1 MHRLQE
7 LLQGDGARAVLVE
20 DPEGALHEERLRRVN
35 NSASSLRFD
44 SYIFRRNNLLELV
57 ECELRLALAHVV
69 PEDGLQPLDVVPGEC
84 SVLDLAG
91 DADYE
96 GHELLHGVDR
106 VLVLVN
112 AGQQLWNNSLA
123 VPDLSVVSVLG
134 VTCGVTV
141 TSMA

>member
-1 MHRLQE
+1 M
-7 LLQGDGARAVLVE
+7 
-20 DPEGALHEERLRRVN
+20 RV
-35 NSASSLRFD
+35 D
-44 SYIFRRNNLLELV
+44 SYVFRRNNLLELV
-57 ECELRLALAHVV
+57 QCKLCLALPHVV

-123 VPDLSVVSVLG
+123 VPDLSSVSVLG
-134 VTCGVTV
+134 VTCDCDVTL
-141 TSMA
+141 